1 MNEKEVKEYLEQRGL
16 SWSYFLRWIQNQSI
30 TSDEN
35 GNPIF
40 LTGDVKNYV
49 KEMYSDLSFSGIVN
63 LTQEQ
68 ESRSK
73 VLNTIVDFYLEADSK
88 INRLE
93 KQLDGLVFERNQLHN
108 GVHHLLK
115 ILKLGPVASYLRDN
129 EMVYI
134 DREEIKVRKILRFDR
149 K

>member
-1 MNEKEVKEYLEQRGL
+1 MEQRGL
-16 SWSYFLRWIQNQSI
+16 SWSYFLRWIQNQAI

-35 GNPIF
+35 GNAIF

-49 KEMYSDLSFSGIVN
+49 KEKYDDLSFSGIVN

-68 ESRSK
+68 DSQSK

-93 KQLDGLVFERNQLHN
+93 KELENLVFERNRLHN
-108 GVHHLLK
+108 GVGHLFK
-115 ILKLGPVASYLRDN
+115 IMKLGAATSYLRDN

-134 DREEIKVRKILRFDR
+134 DSNGIEVRKILRLDR